1 MEIKLLVDAGEMK
14 PGPALS
20 QKLGPLGINI
30 GKVIAEV
37 NNATREF
44 SGMKV
49 PVVLEIDKAKNIKVK
64 VLTPPTSELL
74 KKEIGI
80 EKGSPMPNKIKIA
93 NIPIELV
100 IKIAKIKEKD
110 MFVGNFKAA
119 VKSVLGSCVSLGI
132 LVESKE
138 PKEVIQEVDQGIY
151 DDLIARKEEKASEEK
166 IKKLAQDFEQ
176 VKKKQESLI
185 KELEEK
191 KAKAAETAT
200 AAAK

>member
-49 PVVLEIDKAKNIKVK
+49 PVVLEIDKAKNIKVR
-64 VLTPPTSELL
+64 VLTPSTSELL

-151 DDLIARKEEKASEEK
+151 DDLIARKEEKASEDK

-200 AAAK
+200 ATAK

>member
-20 QKLGPLGINI
+20 QRLGPLGINI

-110 MFVGNFKAA
+110 MFVGNFEAA

-138 PKEVIQEVDQGIY
+138 PKEVIQEVDQGVY
-151 DDLIARKEEKASEEK
+151 DDLIAKKEEKASEEK

>member
-138 PKEVIQEVDQGIY
+138 PKEVIQEVDRGVY